1 MTSQRKAISDAKK
14 GVHVGGI
21 QTMLYSLDVR
31 MEEESFIIHLKKT
44 HLKTLLVIHL
54 PGRWYYLVDTTRIVL
69 LNIFVTH
76 N

>member
-54 PGRWYYLVDTTRIVL
+54 PGR
-69 LNIFVTH
+69 
-76 N
+76 